1 MEGRGLI
8 GRGWMAGGIRRLGF
22 IFDKEE
28 FLTLIECVKNKRR
41 NYFLKIYPDGQ
52 SCGNFGKKK
61 LRKLQR
67 NKIRY
72 FQNLYPLR
80 YYTPRKIRSLFQPL
94 LPASSAQHTDSTYL
108 VYQHRRHTSQL
119 IVGKQN
125 CSYTHSQTHDDG
137 PPSRARRLETGARVW
152 RGRSTLGYLGCSLPL
167 LACPGNNACSY
178 ECGLDMPEC

>member
-1 MEGRGLI
+1 MGTHGGKNWGYPGNAKRKRKKLDRAAGMQEGGREMEGRGLI

-72 FQNLYPLR
+72 F
-80 YYTPRKIRSLFQPL
+80 
-94 LPASSAQHTDSTYL
+94 
-108 VYQHRRHTSQL
+108 
-119 IVGKQN
+119 
-125 CSYTHSQTHDDG
+125 
-137 PPSRARRLETGARVW
+137 
-152 RGRSTLGYLGCSLPL
+152 
-167 LACPGNNACSY
+167 
-178 ECGLDMPEC
+178 